1 MRAILIDPFK
11 CEVTEIDYDN
21 SNFENLYPL
30 LSHESMPV
38 DCFTVV
44 DFGDGETLYVDD
56 EGLLKSPERGF
67 ILGNSQPLAGKGV
80 ILGSDDEGNSIATK
94 IPLDVIQEKVLF
106 FEFTPRGL
114 LATILPWVDSSG
126 RLKPS

>member
-38 DCFTVV
+38 DCFTVI
-44 DFGDGETLYVDD
+44 DYGEGETLYVDD
-56 EGLLKSPERGF
+56 EGLLKNPERGF
-67 ILGNSQPLAGKGV
+67 LLGNSQPLAGKGV
-80 ILGSDDEGNSIATK
+80 MLGSDEDGNSIATK
-94 IPLDVIQEKVLF
+94 IPLEDIKDRVLF

-114 LATILPWVDSSG
+114 LATIVPWVDNSG
-126 RLKPS
+126 QLRQS